1 MSDTSDRA
9 PGGRFAPGK
18 SGNPNG
24 AARRKP
30 KPLLDVEAC
39 YRTIIE
45 VASSEAGTAANGKP
59 ITVYEAC
66 VRSLASG
73 RAPNR
78 LAAKDLIDLTTTAA
92 HALENRERRRA
103 QAEADRARVLRER
116 GR

>member
-1 MSDTSDRA
+1 MSNSPDRA

-30 KPLLDVEAC
+30 KPLLNVEAC
-39 YRTIIE
+39 YRTILE
-45 VASSEAGTAANGKP
+45 VASSEAGATANGKP

-73 RAPNR
+73 RVPHR
-78 LAAKDLIDLTTTAA
+78 LAAKDLIDLTHTAA
-92 HALENRERRRA
+92 HALEARERLRA
-103 QAEADRARVLRER
+103 HAETIRARRER
-116 GR
+116 GF